1 MKNLLI
7 ETASGSY
14 PVSVGRN
21 IIETKLVEQIGEI
34 NPTSILIIADS
45 AVQSLYGKQ
54 LLNLLSSS
62 YKTEVYI
69 VPSGEEYKS
78 FESYYNIQSFAL
90 KLGLD
95 RKSLILAFGGGVI
108 GDLAGF
114 AAATYMRGIPFIQLP
129 TTLLAHDSAVG
140 GKVAIN
146 HPEGKNMIGAFY
158 QPRAVIYDLAFL
170 STLPGHEL
178 RSGFA
183 EVIKHG
189 LIGNADFYHWLTA
202 EISVLNDL
210 NDEKLQHMIIEGIRV
225 KAAVVKEDEKETGV
239 RAHLNFG
246 HTLGHAIEAEIG
258 YGKISHG
265 DGVAIGMLFAIWL
278 SGRVY
283 KLNLPYEK
291 IKKWFKELGFP
302 VEVPENLS
310 TDALISRM
318 LKDKKSHSGTITMVL
333 LRTIGAPEISPFER
347 DQLKSLLETWR
358 QGGSV

>member
-21 IIETKLVEQIGEI
+21 IIETELIKQVKVIK
-34 NPTSILIIADS
+34 PSSILIIADA
-45 AVQSLYGKQ
+45 AVQSLYGER
-54 LLNLLSSS
+54 LLNAMSHS
-62 YKTEVYI
+62 YKTEVFV
-69 VPSGEEYKS
+69 VPSGEENKS
-78 FESYYNIQSFAL
+78 FQSFYDIQTLAL

-146 HPEGKNMIGAFY
+146 HPEGKNMIGAFH

-170 STLPGHEL
+170 STLPVHEL

-189 LIGNADFYHWLTA
+189 LIGNADFYHWLTS
-202 EISVLNDL
+202 EISVLDDL
-210 NDEKLQHMIIEGIRV
+210 DDEKLQHMILEGIRV

-246 HTLGHAIEAEIG
+246 HTLGHAIEASEG

-278 SGRVY
+278 SG
-283 KLNLPYEK
+283 KIHSLSLPYEK
-291 IKKWFKELGFP
+291 IKNWFKELGFP

-310 TDALISRM
+310 ADALISRM

-333 LRTIGAPEISPFER
+333 LKTIGAPETSSFER
-347 DQLKSLLETWR
+347 DQLRSLLETWR
-358 QGGSV
+358 QEGSV

>member
-1 MKNLLI
+1 MKELLI

-14 PVSVGRN
+14 PVSIGRN
-21 IIETKLVEQIGEI
+21 IIDAKLSEKIDELKPSVILVIADAAVQNLYGEQILQ
-34 NPTSILIIADS
+34 TLR
-45 AVQSLYGKQ
+45 K
-54 LLNLLSSS
+54 S
-62 YKTEVYI
+62 YKTEVYT
-69 VPSGEEYKS
+69 VPSGEEHKS
-78 FESYYNIQSFAL
+78 FESYYDIQTYAL

-114 AAATYMRGIPFIQLP
+114 VAATYMRGIPFIQLP

-158 QPRAVIYDLAFL
+158 QPKAVVYDLAFL
-170 STLPGHEL
+170 STLPRNEL

-189 LIGNADFYHWLTA
+189 LIGNSDLFQQLAA
-202 EISVLNDL
+202 EIYILEDL
-210 NDEKLQHMIIEGIRV
+210 DDERLQHMIFEGIRV

-246 HTLGHAIEAEIG
+246 HTLGHAIEAEAG

-265 DGVAIGMLFAIWL
+265 DGIAIGMLFAIWL
-278 SGRVY
+278 SEKVN
-283 KLNLPYEK
+283 KKDFQYEK
-291 IKKWFKELGFP
+291 IKNWFNGLGFP
-302 VEVPENLS
+302 IEVSHSLS
-310 TDALISRM
+310 TESLIKRM
-318 LKDKKSHSGTITMVL
+318 LKDKKSLSGSITMVL
-333 LRTIGAPEISPFER
+333 LNAIGEAETSSFQS
-347 DQLKSLLETWR
+347 DQLRSLLEKWR
-358 QGGSV
+358 QEGSA

>member
-1 MKNLLI
+1 MKDLLI

-21 IIETKLVEQIGEI
+21 IIDTKLLGKISELK
-34 NPTSILIIADS
+34 PSSILIIADA
-45 AVQSLYGKQ
+45 AVQTLYGEQ
-54 LLNLLSSS
+54 LLQALRKS
-62 YKTEVYI
+62 YKTEVY
-69 VPSGEEYKS
+69 VLPSGEEHKS
-78 FESYYNIQSFAL
+78 FESFYDIQTYAL

-114 AAATYMRGIPFIQLP
+114 VAATYMRGIPFIQLP

-158 QPRAVIYDLAFL
+158 QPAGVIYDLAFL
-170 STLPGHEL
+170 STLPRNEL

-189 LIGNADFYHWLTA
+189 LIGN
-202 EISVLNDL
+202 IDL
-210 NDEKLQHMIIEGIRV
+210 FKQLAAGIYNLDDIDDEKLQHMIIEGIRV

-246 HTLGHAIEAEIG
+246 HTLGHAIEAEAG

-278 SGRVY
+278 SEKVN
-283 KLNLPYEK
+283 KKDLHYEK
-291 IKKWFKELGFP
+291 IKKWFKGLGFP
-302 VEVPENLS
+302 IGVPNSLPTES
-310 TDALISRM
+310 LIIRM

-333 LRTIGAPEISPFER
+333 LNAIGEAGTSSFES
-347 DQLKSLLETWR
+347 DQLRSLLEKWR
-358 QGGSV
+358 QEGSD

>member
-1 MKNLLI
+1 MKDLLI
-7 ETASGSY
+7 ETASGIY
-14 PVSVGRN
+14 TVSVGKN
-21 IIETKLVEQIGEI
+21 IIDTKLLDRIEEI
-34 NPTSILIIADS
+34 KPSSILIVADA
-45 AVQSLYGKQ
+45 AVQNLYGEQ
-54 LLNLLSSS
+54 LLETLRNA

-69 VPSGEEYKS
+69 VPSGEEHKS
-78 FESYYNIQSFAL
+78 FENFYDIITFAL

-114 AAATYMRGIPFIQLP
+114 VAATYMRGIPFIQLP

-158 QPRAVIYDLAFL
+158 QPEAVIYDLAFL
-170 STLPGHEL
+170 STLPKNEM

-189 LIGNADFYHWLTA
+189 LIGNIDLFHQLAA
-202 EISVLNDL
+202 EISDLDDL

-246 HTLGHAIEAEIG
+246 HTLGHAIEAEEG
-258 YGKISHG
+258 YGEISHG
-265 DGVAIGMLFAIWL
+265 DAISIGMLFAIWL
-278 SGRVY
+278 SEKVN
-283 KLNLPYEK
+283 KKDLHYEK
-291 IKKWFKELGFP
+291 TKKWFKGLGFP
-302 VEVPENLS
+302 FEVSHSLS
-310 TDALISRM
+310 TESLINRM

-333 LRTIGAPEISPFER
+333 LNAIGEAETSSFESDHLR
-347 DQLKSLLETWR
+347 SLLEKWR
-358 QGGSV
+358 QEGSD